1 MPYSSNNTTNSRMKS
16 FLNKMQQL
24 YFGYLFIA
32 LVPLAMLAFWK
43 TYFSG
48 LLTSH
53 HSFHF
58 YFHLHVVT
66 AVCWLVL
73 LIVQPILF
81 RQKKLVLHR
90 KLGKLSY
97 VLFPLL
103 MVSIILLA
111 HYRYLIT
118 PAPEPV
124 QLLIPFKDIIIAIYG
139 FSIALYHKKRVL
151 LHARGMLLTGLV
163 FLEPVLV
170 RVFSNYILRWPYAM
184 YMVMGVIYSI
194 FIIIIIS
201 ERKTKEGRWI
211 FPPVFLFYILVHLAI
226 LNNWNIPF
234 FNAFANWF
242 SHFDLT

>member
-1 MPYSSNNTTNSRMKS
+1 MKN
-16 FLNKMQQL
+16 FIQKIQQL
-24 YFGYLFIA
+24 YFGYLFVT
-32 LVPLAMLAFWK
+32 LLLLAFLAFWK

-48 LLTSH
+48 LLTNH
-53 HSFHF
+53 NSFHF
-58 YFHLHVVT
+58 YFHFHVVA

-81 RQKKLVLHR
+81 RQKKLALHR

-97 VLFPLL
+97 LFFPLL
-103 MVSIILLA
+103 IVSIVLLA
-111 HYRYLIT
+111 HDRYLT
-118 PAPEPV
+118 TTAPDPV

-139 FSIALYHKKRVL
+139 FSIALYYKKRVL

-170 RVFSNYILRWPYAM
+170 RIFSNYLLPWPYAM

-194 FIIIIIS
+194 FILIMVS

-211 FPPVFLFYILVHLAI
+211 LPPVFVFYIMVHLAI

-234 FNAFANWF
+234 FHAFASWF

>member
-1 MPYSSNNTTNSRMKS
+1 MKN
-16 FLNKMQQL
+16 FLRQIQQL

-32 LVPLAMLAFWK
+32 LLPLAVLAFWK

-48 LLTSH
+48 VLRSH
-53 HSFHF
+53 DSFHF
-58 YFHLHVVT
+58 YFHFHVVA

-81 RQKKLVLHR
+81 RQKKLALHR

-97 VLFPLL
+97 LFFPLL

-111 HYRYLIT
+111 HYRYLAT
-118 PAPEPV
+118 KDPEPV
-124 QLLIPFKDIIIAIYG
+124 QLLIPFKDIIIALYG
-139 FSIALYHKKRVL
+139 FSIALYYKKRIM

-170 RVFSNYILRWPYAM
+170 RIFSNYFLPWPYSM
-184 YMVMGVIYSI
+184 YVVMGLIYSI
-194 FIIIIIS
+194 FILIIIS

-211 FPPVFLFYILVHLAI
+211 FPPVFVFYILVHLAI
-226 LNNWNIPF
+226 LNNWNMTF

-242 SHFDLT
+242 AHFDLT